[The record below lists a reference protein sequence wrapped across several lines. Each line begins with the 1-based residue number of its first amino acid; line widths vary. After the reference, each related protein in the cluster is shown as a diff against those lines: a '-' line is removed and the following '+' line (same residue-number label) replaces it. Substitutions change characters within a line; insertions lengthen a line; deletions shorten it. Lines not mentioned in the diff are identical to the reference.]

1 MKKEKKK
8 NENEEKKKVKF
19 LGNPRSRPR
28 IGKEKASHPKSL
40 KVLERKIL
48 KTFFLFSGCD
58 VEVAMIVITARL
70 K

>member
-19 LGNPRSRPR
+19 LGNPR